1 MQDLVTQANCILDER
16 CVGCSEWLA
25 VLINSHGTSLFLS
38 IKCKCLQWLLFKCGW
53 KVKAHTYSL
62 VWGLLVAIS
71 MLNLAW
77 VSELGA
83 FCGSCTGVS
92 YSPSDGG
99 YFMPPVDPWIG
110 DAMTSWPGR
119 CSKVWPQEV
128 GQWCRTMKCS
138 SCTRWATRMIKTWL
152 GGWSIS
158 CAWRDWESW
167 SLAWRRDTPDGIWS
181 VFINIVESVKEISP
195 DSSLWYTV
203 TGQEV
208 VGRTWKRKLFLSIKN
223 QITHT
228 VRLAEHWN
236 RLLGKVVESQSLEI
250 L

>member
-1 MQDLVTQANCILDER
+1 MQDLVTQANCILHER

-158 CAWRDWESW
+158 CAWRDWESCKF
-167 SLAWRRDTPDGIWS
+167 SLKKRYSRWDLICVYKHSGECKRDLSRLIS
-181 VFINIVESVKEISP
+181 VVHSDRTRGSKQKLKEEII
-195 DSSLWYTV
+195 
-203 TGQEV
+203 
-208 VGRTWKRKLFLSIKN
+208 F
-223 QITHT
+223 
-228 VRLAEHWN
+228 EH
-236 RLLGKVVESQSLEI
+236 
-250 L
+250 